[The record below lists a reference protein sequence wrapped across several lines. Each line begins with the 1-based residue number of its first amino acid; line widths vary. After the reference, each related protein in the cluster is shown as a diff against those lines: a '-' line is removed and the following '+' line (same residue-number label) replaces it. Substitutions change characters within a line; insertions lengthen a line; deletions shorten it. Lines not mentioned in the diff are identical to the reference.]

1 MSGTLSAKDS
11 EHVPAFMELVV
22 SWDRVQLHKEKD
34 LIVRIINTYKR
45 YKKKELTEIKIVGI
59 CIVHYCIHWFLH
71 ILFDITILLSID
83 SEETFFNLLISVTS
97 NFDPRVLIIH
107 SA

>member
-22 SWDRVQLHKEKD
+22 SWDRVQPYKEKD

-45 YKKKELTEIKIVGI
+45 YKKR
-59 CIVHYCIHWFLH
+59 
-71 ILFDITILLSID
+71 
-83 SEETFFNLLISVTS
+83 N
-97 NFDPRVLIIH
+97 
-107 SA
+107 